1 MSKYWFANE
10 KLKKAVVPFKHFSE
24 EKARLYRLEDDNI
37 KFKQKVLDAY
47 QAQNNILGLLTT
59 MTLTCRSKGTV
70 TLDEE
75 DCMFL
80 YDIASGR
87 VQLDFSKLD
96 EVEDE

>member
-10 KLKKAVVPFKHFSE
+10 EQKKAVVPFKHFSE
-24 EKARLYRLEDDNI
+24 EKARLYGLEDDNI
-37 KFKQKVLDAY
+37 KFKQEVLDDRRAL
-47 QAQNNILGLLTT
+47 NNILGLLTT
-59 MTLTCRSKGTV
+59 MTLACRSKGTV

-75 DCMFL
+75 DCIFL
-80 YDIASGR
+80 YDIASGQ

>member
-10 KLKKAVVPFKHFSE
+10 KQKKAVVPFKHFSE

-37 KFKQKVLDAY
+37 KFKQKVLDAW

-59 MTLTCRSKGTV
+59 MTLACRSNKTIR
-70 TLDEE
+70 LDEE
-75 DCMFL
+75 DCKFL

-96 EVEDE
+96 EVEDD